1 MLKCIRDR
9 HNRQRWEGREGQIE
23 TDRRTDRLTDR
34 HTDRWTARERER
46 EKGRREGVGDCSRNI
61 QNLFAF
67 HHQQY
72 KINCNST

>member
-1 MLKCIRDR
+1 MYKRQTQQAEVGGKGGTNRDR
-9 HNRQRWEGREGQIE
+9 QADGQ
-23 TDRRTDRLTDR
+23 TDRQTHRQMDSQ
-34 HTDRWTARERER
+34 RERER